1 MPTFRRSATLE
12 AWDGTVPELP
22 EDFMARVRAINL
34 VQFAASSEGLA
45 DANRLISLLVLA
57 GIAILAD
64 GEGVLHVSDQQL
76 AAFLRAPAD
85 GTTGRADAVVLAGVI
100 HRIGN
105 DHPSNSESNPS
116 GRSVDGKPT
125 SQAESRNSAGT
136 ICAATTCS
144 ATSE

>member
-64 GEGVLHVSDQQL
+64 GEGVPHVSDQQL
-76 AAFLRAPAD
+76 AAFLNEHR
-85 GTTGRADAVVLAGVI
+85 TEILEAVALAAV
-100 HRIGN
+100 
-105 DHPSNSESNPS
+105 EQLLA
-116 GRSVDGKPT
+116 
-125 SQAESRNSAGT
+125 QAKGD
-136 ICAATTCS
+136 
-144 ATSE
+144 